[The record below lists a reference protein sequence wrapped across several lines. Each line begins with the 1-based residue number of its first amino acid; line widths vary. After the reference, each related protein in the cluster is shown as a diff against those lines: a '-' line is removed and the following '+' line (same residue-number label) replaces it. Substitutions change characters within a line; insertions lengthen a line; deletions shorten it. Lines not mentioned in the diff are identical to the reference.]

1 MDHIQQV
8 ARRLRGLRDALDLS
22 VEEIAAECGVSAET
36 FAAYEN
42 GEKDISVS
50 FLNCIANRYG
60 VELTVLLFGEEPK
73 MDSHFVTR
81 AGKGVKVER
90 TKAYSYQDIAA
101 GFAHRKMAPFIVTVE
116 PAEDKPVTMNAHDGQ
131 EFNYVLDG
139 QMEITVGN
147 TTTVLNE
154 GDSIMFDAQRP
165 HGMKALG
172 DKAVKF
178 IAIIS

>member
-1 MDHIQQV
+1 MEHIQQV
-8 ARRLRGLRDALDLS
+8 ARRLKGLRDALDLT
-22 VEEIAAECGVSAET
+22 VEEIAAECGVNPVD

-50 FLNCIANRYG
+50 FLNRIANRYG
-60 VELTVLLFGEEPK
+60 VELTALLFGEEPK
-73 MDSHFVTR
+73 MDSYFVTR
-81 AGKGVKVER
+81 AGKGIKAER

-116 PAEDKPVTMNAHDGQ
+116 PGAGKPVTMNTHDGQ
-131 EFNYVLDG
+131 EFNYVLEG

-147 TTTVLNE
+147 STTVLNQ

-172 DKAVKF
+172 DTAVKF

>member
-81 AGKGVKVER
+81 AGKGMRVER
-90 TKAYSYQDIAA
+90 SAAYSYQSLAA
-101 GFAHRKMAPFIVTVE
+101 GFKHRKFDPLLVTVE
-116 PAEDKPVTMNAHDGQ
+116 PNDKPINLNTHPGQ
-131 EFNYVLDG
+131 EWNCVIEG
-139 QMEITVGN
+139 RMELQIGDKVVILET
-147 TTTVLNE
+147 
-154 GDSIMFDAQRP
+154 GDSAIYDSTRP
-165 HGMKALG
+165 HGMKALDG
-172 DKAVKF
+172 KTVKF
-178 IAIIS
+178 ISVIS

>member
-8 ARRLRGLRDALDLS
+8 ARRLKGLRDALDLN

-50 FLNCIANRYG
+50 FLNRIANRYG

-90 TKAYSYQDIAA
+90 TKAYSAA

-116 PAEDKPVTMNAHDGQ
+116 PTEGKPVTMNAHDGQ
-131 EFNYVLDG
+131 EFNYVLEG